1 MLNNC
6 ELKILG
12 LLLQKPEEFYSINDL
27 AKRIKLA
34 YPYVYDSIKNLEK
47 KELLNVK
54 KIGKSNLCQV
64 RFEHPEELAV
74 AALEMRKEF
83 LAHNISISNL
93 THQLQDALTGELY
106 ILLLFGS
113 QAKGTATKTSDIDFF
128 FIIQDQHNIE
138 PFRKKINAV
147 LSKLDY
153 PVEFEVS
160 TMNWFYEMLS
170 DKNTVGREIFK
181 ANIILHNIESYLQL
195 VKKYDQRQRH

>member
-12 LLLQKPEEFYSINDL
+12 LLLRAPEEFYSINDM
-27 AKRIKLA
+27 AKKIKLA
-34 YPYVYDSIKNLEK
+34 YPYVYDSVKNLEK
-47 KELLNVK
+47 KELLMVK

-64 RFEHPEELAV
+64 RFEHPEELAI

-83 LAHNISISNL
+83 LAHNLSISNL
-93 THQLQDALTGELY
+93 AHQLHGALADELY

-113 QAKGTATKTSDIDFF
+113 QAKGTASKTSDIDCF
-128 FIIQDQHNIE
+128 FIIQDQHHIE
-138 PFRKKINAV
+138 PFRKKVSAV

-153 PVEFEVS
+153 PVEFEIS
-160 TMNWFYEMLS
+160 TMKWFYEMLG

-181 ANIILHNIESYLQL
+181 ASIILHNAESYLHL
-195 VKKYDQRQRH
+195 VQTYDQRQRH